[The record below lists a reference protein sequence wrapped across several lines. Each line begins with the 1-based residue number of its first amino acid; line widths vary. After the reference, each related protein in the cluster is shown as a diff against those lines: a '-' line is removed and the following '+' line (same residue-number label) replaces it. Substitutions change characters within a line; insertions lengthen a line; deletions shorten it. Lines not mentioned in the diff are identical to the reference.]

1 MRLPIFVLVVS
12 ALLSPAGCSR
22 APVLTI
28 QNQSSVTLSN
38 VLVSGSGFSERI
50 VRIPAGG
57 EHRLSIRPRG
67 ESGVR
72 LEFDA
77 GTQHLDSGAQGY
89 LEAGGGHRLTATVGT
104 NLSVVVSEELR
115 KY

>member
-1 MRLPIFVLVVS
+1 MRVPILVLVVS

-50 VRIPAGG
+50 APISAGG
-57 EHRLSIRPRG
+57 EHRLSLRPRG

-72 LEFDA
+72 LPFDA
-77 GTQHLDSGAQGY
+77 GTHPLDSGAQGY
-89 LEAGGGHRLTATVGT
+89 LEAGGGHCLTATVGT
-104 NLSVVVSEELR
+104 NLSVVVS
-115 KY
+115 